1 MLSCAHSVDAHPA
14 LEAAPIT
21 MKERAIAQCSTAQG
35 VCAIGQQSYDG
46 FGHQLESKF
55 TCIASALVVGAE
67 YVHVPFR
74 GKAHGEDVK
83 EFEDLMGFASTFRTV
98 NRTGNQSKRL
108 SIRQRAPSPSSAW
121 PFKRPCRYC
130 MNKGNL
136 SETCRLTYHKSS
148 WLRRVESE
156 PSFRASACCADTVF
170 VADNCYDVFNCHLDW
185 PGLWHRALPLVHS
198 LYFRTPK
205 PSPAWTEGVTEGALL
220 LAPLQEHAR
229 SSAATRWGA
238 KVAIHLRLG
247 DVNERA
253 LPVGYYARAV
263 EALRRELSGSTFGG
277 PPLFRIQ
284 TNGLPADVSM
294 MRRKHRSAL
303 NTSDV
308 IVDYS
313 RYSPDIAR
321 RSSLGLAFHR
331 MVTADVLVLSRSA
344 LSMAA
349 ALLSNGTVLFP
360 RCWLEFRRPLPHW
373 RLWDC
378 CANASELVKG
388 ANCVSESRAWRLT
401 RGERV
406 RAG

>member
-1 MLSCAHSVDAHPA
+1 
-14 LEAAPIT
+14 
-21 MKERAIAQCSTAQG
+21 MKTPDKYEYACSTTPG
-35 VCAIGQQSYDG
+35 LCAIGQQSYDG

-55 TCIASALVVGAE
+55 TCIAAALIVGAE

-74 GKAHGEDVK
+74 GKAHGENVT
-83 EFEDLMGFASTFRTV
+83 EVEHFMGFASIFRTL
-98 NRTGNQSKRL
+98 NLSTGSLSMRL
-108 SIRQRAPSPSSAW
+108 RAPSPSSAW

-136 SETCRLTYHKSS
+136 TDTCGLTYHKPS
-148 WLRRVESE
+148 WLRRAESE
-156 PSFRASACCADTVF
+156 SAFRASTCCKDTVF
-170 VADNCYDVFNCHLDW
+170 VADNCNDVFNCHPDW
-185 PGLWHRALPLVHS
+185 PGLWLRALPILHH
-198 LYFRTPK
+198 LYYRIPK
-205 PSPAWTEGVTEGALL
+205 PNPAWTERAP
-220 LAPLQEHAR
+220 LAPLPRARGSHA
-229 SSAATRWGA
+229 SPSLWGA
-238 KVAIHLRLG
+238 KVAIHVRLG

-263 EALRRELSGSTFGG
+263 EALRTELSGGSFGG

-284 TNGLPADVSM
+284 TNGLPADISM
-294 MRRKHRSAL
+294 LRRKHRGAL
-303 NTSDV
+303 NGSDV

-313 RYSPDIAR
+313 RYSPDIPR

-349 ALLSNGTVLFP
+349 ALLSNGTVFFP

-388 ANCVSESRAWRLT
+388 ANCNSESRAWRLT

-406 RAG
+406 RAAG